1 MFRHLIFGNGSIQDY
16 IISTLLT
23 LPIIL
28 FSLSFH
34 EMAHGFAAYKMGDP
48 TAKNFGRL
56 TLNPLKHLD
65 PIGALCMLL
74 AGFGWAKPVP
84 INARNFKNPRIGM
97 AISGAAG
104 PISNLL
110 LALISALLLKL
121 VFEISFFAFLPQIVI
136 SIIFTFLLLSVQL
149 NISLAVFNLLPIPPL
164 DGSRILYVFLPTKLY
179 FGIMKYER
187 IIYLILMGALMLGL
201 LSGVMNFITIWIM
214 RGIFF
219 IVGLN
224 GII

>member
-34 EMAHGFAAYKMGDP
+34 EMAHGYAAYKMGDP

-84 INARNFKNPRIGM
+84 INARNFKNPRVGM

-104 PISNLL
+104 PVSNLL
-110 LALISALLLKL
+110 LAIISALLLKL
-121 VFEISFFAFLPQIVI
+121 VLEVSFFARLSTIII
-136 SIIFTFLLLSVQL
+136 SLLITFLLISVQL
-149 NISLAVFNLLPIPPL
+149 NISLAVFNLIPVPPL
-164 DGSRILYVFLPTKLY
+164 DGSRILYVFLPPKLY
-179 FGIMKYER
+179 FGVMKYER
-187 IIYLILMGALMLGL
+187 IIYLVLMGALMLGL
-201 LSGVMNFITIWIM
+201 LSGVMNFITTWIM

>member
-136 SIIFTFLLLSVQL
+136 SILFTFLLLSVQL

>member
-1 MFRHLIFGNGSIQDY
+1 MFRHIIFGNGSIQDY

-34 EMAHGFAAYKMGDP
+34 EMAHGYAAYKMGDP
-48 TAKNFGRL
+48 TAKNLGRL

-65 PIGALCMLL
+65 PIGALCMLF

-84 INARNFKNPRIGM
+84 INTRNFKNPRVGM
-97 AISGAAG
+97 AIAGAAG
-104 PISNLL
+104 PTSNLL
-110 LALISALLLKL
+110 LAFISALLLKL
-121 VFEISFFAFLPQIVI
+121 IFEVNFFATFPYTVI
-136 SIIFTFLLLSVQL
+136 SLTITFLLISVQL
-149 NISLAVFNLLPIPPL
+149 NISLAVFNLIPVPPL
-164 DGSRILYVFLPTKLY
+164 DGSRILYVFLPPKLY
-179 FGIMKYER
+179 FGVMRYER
-187 IIYLILMGALMLGL
+187 IIYFVLMGALMLGL
-201 LSGVMNFITIWIM
+201 LSGIMNFITMWIM
-214 RGIFF
+214 RGIFL

>member
-1 MFRHLIFGNGSIQDY
+1 MFRHLIFGNGSIQGY

-34 EMAHGFAAYKMGDP
+34 EMAHGYAAYKMGDP

-65 PIGALCMLL
+65 PIGALCMLI

-104 PISNLL
+104 PLSNLL

-121 VFEISFFAFLPQIVI
+121 VIEVSFFARLSTIIVSLLI
-136 SIIFTFLLLSVQL
+136 TFLLISVQL
-149 NISLAVFNLLPIPPL
+149 NISLAVFNLLPVPPL
-164 DGSRILYVFLPTKLY
+164 DGSRILYVFLPPKLY
-179 FGIMKYER
+179 FGVMKYER

-201 LSGVMNFITIWIM
+201 LSGIMNFITTWIM

>member
-34 EMAHGFAAYKMGDP
+34 EMAHGYAAYKMGDP

-65 PIGALCMLL
+65 PIGALCMLI
-74 AGFGWAKPVP
+74 AGFGWAKSVP

-104 PISNLL
+104 PLSNLL

-121 VFEISFFAFLPQIVI
+121 VIEVSFFAGLSTIIVSLLI
-136 SIIFTFLLLSVQL
+136 TFLLISVQL
-149 NISLAVFNLLPIPPL
+149 NISLAVFNLLPVPPL
-164 DGSRILYVFLPTKLY
+164 DGSRILYVFLPPKLY
-179 FGIMKYER
+179 FGVMKYER

-201 LSGVMNFITIWIM
+201 LSGIMNFITTWIM

>member
-1 MFRHLIFGNGSIQDY
+1 MFRHLIFGNGSIQNY

-74 AGFGWAKPVP
+74 AGFGWAKPVQVNP
-84 INARNFKNPRIGM
+84 YYFKNHKRDM
-97 AISGAAG
+97 AI
-104 PISNLL
+104 
-110 LALISALLLKL
+110 
-121 VFEISFFAFLPQIVI
+121 
-136 SIIFTFLLLSVQL
+136 TD
-149 NISLAVFNLLPIPPL
+149 ISLILL
-164 DGSRILYVFLPTKLY
+164 F
-179 FGIMKYER
+179 
-187 IIYLILMGALMLGL
+187 
-201 LSGVMNFITIWIM
+201 FITLPFPPYWILH
-214 RGIFF
+214 RYY
-219 IVGLN
+219 N
-224 GII
+224 T

>member
-34 EMAHGFAAYKMGDP
+34 EMAHGYAAYKMGDP
-48 TAKNFGRL
+48 TAKNLGRL

-84 INARNFKNPRIGM
+84 INTRYFKNPRVGM
-97 AISGAAG
+97 AIAGAAG
-104 PISNLL
+104 PTSNLL
-110 LALISALLLKL
+110 LAFISALLLKL
-121 VFEISFFAFLPQIVI
+121 IFEVSFFATLPYTVI
-136 SIIFTFLLLSVQL
+136 SLIITFLLISVQL
-149 NISLAVFNLLPIPPL
+149 NISLAVFNLIPVPPL
-164 DGSRILYVFLPTKLY
+164 DGSRILYVFLPPKLY
-179 FGIMKYER
+179 FGVMKYER
-187 IIYLILMGALMLGL
+187 IIYFVLMGALMLGL
-201 LSGVMNFITIWIM
+201 LSGIMNFITKWIM

>member
-1 MFRHLIFGNGSIQDY
+1 M
-16 IISTLLT
+16 

-34 EMAHGFAAYKMGDP
+34 EMSHGYAAYKMGDP
-48 TAKNFGRL
+48 TAKNLGRL

-65 PIGALCMLL
+65 PVGALFMLFV
-74 AGFGWAKPVP
+74 GFGWARPVP
-84 INARNFKNPRIGM
+84 INTRNLKNPRVGM

-110 LALISALLLKL
+110 LSFISALLLKL
-121 VFEISFFAFLPQIVI
+121 VFEVKFFASLSPTII
-136 SIIFTFLLLSVQL
+136 SLIITFLLISVQL
-149 NISLAVFNLLPIPPL
+149 NISLAVFNLLPLPPL
-164 DGSRILYVFLPTKLY
+164 DGSRIFYVFLPPKLY

-187 IIYLILMGALMLGL
+187 IIYLVLMGALALGL
-201 LSGVMNFITIWIM
+201 LSGIIDFVTTGIM
-214 RGIFF
+214 KGIFF

-224 GII
+224 GIFI

>member
-1 MFRHLIFGNGSIQDY
+1 
-16 IISTLLT
+16 
-23 LPIIL
+23 
-28 FSLSFH
+28 
-34 EMAHGFAAYKMGDP
+34 MAHGYAAYKMGDP

-65 PIGALCMLL
+65 PIGALCMLI

-104 PISNLL
+104 PVSNLL
-110 LALISALLLKL
+110 LALISSLLLKL
-121 VFEISFFAFLPQIVI
+121 VIEVSFFAGLSTIIVSLLI
-136 SIIFTFLLLSVQL
+136 TFLLISVQL
-149 NISLAVFNLLPIPPL
+149 NISLAVFNLLPVPPL
-164 DGSRILYVFLPTKLY
+164 DGSRILYVFLPPKLY
-179 FGIMKYER
+179 FGVMKYER
-187 IIYLILMGALMLGL
+187 IIYLVLMGALMLGL
-201 LSGVMNFITIWIM
+201 LSGIMNFITTWIM

>member
-1 MFRHLIFGNGSIQDY
+1 
-16 IISTLLT
+16 
-23 LPIIL
+23 
-28 FSLSFH
+28 
-34 EMAHGFAAYKMGDP
+34 MAHGFAAYKMGDP

-136 SIIFTFLLLSVQL
+136 SILFTFLLLSVQL

>member
-136 SIIFTFLLLSVQL
+136 SILFTFLLLFH
-149 NISLAVFNLLPIPPL
+149 AFN
-164 DGSRILYVFLPTKLY
+164 
-179 FGIMKYER
+179 
-187 IIYLILMGALMLGL
+187 
-201 LSGVMNFITIWIM
+201 
-214 RGIFF
+214 
-219 IVGLN
+219 
-224 GII
+224 